1 MAGSPKHKL
10 EHEQEESAEI
20 DTREVSLKDG
30 RKLVVT
36 EGQLVEIRNESG
48 MVEIRIQLT
57 EQGPVLQVEAARMQ
71 LKASESVQ
79 IESKKIELKSEE
91 GTEIESEGDVRV
103 RGNELSFRFRDIGTP
118 RQQLRRNSGGYR
130 RNSQICQAPVRNH
143 ERLRQST
150 GEQRQCVGTLL

>member
-1 MAGSPKHKL
+1 MAGSPKQKL
-10 EHEQEESAEI
+10 DTEHEETAE
-20 DTREVSLKDG
+20 TETETKEVYLADG
-30 RKLVVT
+30 RKLIVSD
-36 EGQLVEIRNESG
+36 GHLVEIRNESG

-103 RGNELSFRFRDIGTP
+103 RGKMIYLN
-118 RQQLRRNSGGYR
+118 
-130 RNSQICQAPVRNH
+130 
-143 ERLRQST
+143 
-150 GEQRQCVGTLL
+150 